1 MNFLTESQ
9 LVTVSKAKYCRA
21 ISYGSHYATRVAGQF
36 SMQNL
41 YKELKKGEIK
51 PLSEVLPFRKLAAN
65 VSKSVHIPLS
75 AKMIIHKV
83 HKIASSSLKNGH
95 RKKEISSGCL
105 AIA

>member
-1 MNFLTESQ
+1 MTESQ

-21 ISYGSHYATRVAGQF
+21 ISNVHYATRVAGQF
-36 SMQNL
+36 SMKNL
-41 YKELKKGEIK
+41 YKELKKGEVK
-51 PLSEVLPFRKLAAN
+51 PFSEVLPFQKLAAN

-83 HKIASSSLKNGH
+83 HRIASSSLKNGH
-95 RKKEISSGCL
+95 RKKEISSGRL